1 VLLRTRFNPETG
13 YLPKFTERRTAYQF
27 VRTNKFA
34 LIYEERGDVFR
45 RLFVET
51 LPKTNYVTKQAPA
64 ARIQRFVRQH
74 SEITNPV
81 CGVGSLVSR
90 TNIPDIDRPAIYRR

>member
-51 LPKTNYVTKQAPA
+51 LP
-64 ARIQRFVRQH
+64 
-74 SEITNPV
+74 
-81 CGVGSLVSR
+81 
-90 TNIPDIDRPAIYRR
+90 RPIMLRNKPPPLASNALLN